1 MQVKVTCSDNVKN
14 KILKGAIPKS
24 YPRLRAMDSVG
35 QRKQTKVALDGSN
48 LGASEDENIY
58 GKTHLFREKHEFCYR
73 HEFEWKWHT

>member
-1 MQVKVTCSDNVKN
+1 MQVEVTCSDNVKD

-24 YPRLRAMDSVG
+24 YPRLGAMESME

-58 GKTHLFREKHEFCYR
+58 GKIHPFQEKDEFCYR